1 MYALTLTMRAA
12 VSQGADAF
20 MFRVNSGFRRLITA
34 KSAFSRLDKNKKGKL
49 DVEELRSGLLELSFT
64 EDDVA
69 EMCLLFDNGEC
80 PVFPQVTMFS

>member
-1 MYALTLTMRAA
+1 MYALTLTMRTV
-12 VSQGADAF
+12 VSQGADAR
-20 MFRVNSGFRRLITA
+20 MFRVDSGFRHLITA

-49 DVEELRSGLLELSFT
+49 DVEELCSGLLGLSFT

-80 PVFPQVTMFS
+80 PATAI